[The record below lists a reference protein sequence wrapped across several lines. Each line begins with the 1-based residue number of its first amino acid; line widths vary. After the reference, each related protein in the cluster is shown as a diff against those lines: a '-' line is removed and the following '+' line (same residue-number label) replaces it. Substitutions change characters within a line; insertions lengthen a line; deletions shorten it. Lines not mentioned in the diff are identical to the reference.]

1 MKVGLVLGGG
11 GAVGMAYHAGAL
23 AVLEHDLGWDPRS
36 AEVIVGTSAGSV
48 VGSMLRR
55 GIPASDLAALA
66 VGASTTETPA
76 ELAAAIRGRGPIPGP
91 RLRSLL
97 RPPRVPSPAL
107 VTRWLARPW
116 RLDPVLAFTG
126 LLADG
131 TVDLLEHS
139 AEHAAAMGDAW
150 PDDALWLCVV
160 RQHDLRRIVFGRD
173 SKPALPSAV
182 LASCAV
188 PGYFRPVDVDG
199 TTYIDGG
206 VRSPTNADVLR
217 NEDLD
222 LVIIVSPM
230 SGRDL
235 PRLDPS
241 SWIRRYAKAKVD
253 AEVASLLLRR
263 IPAVVIE
270 PGPELTPVLGTDFMN
285 AARTN
290 EIVAG
295 SFVDAGEQLG
305 ARLTRTLVA
314 GIDRRRWDVRR
325 RSDEPATTSVPG
337 GSSPPRHPAPR
348 HG

>member
-23 AVLEHDLGWDPRS
+23 AVLEHDLGWDPRD
-36 AEVIVGTSAGSV
+36 ADIIVGTSAGAV

-76 ELAAAIRGRGPIPGP
+76 ELAAAVRGREPIPGP

-97 RPPRVPSPAL
+97 RPPRIPSPAL
-107 VTRWLARPW
+107 VTRWMMRPW

-139 AEHAAAMGDAW
+139 ADHAAAMGDGW
-150 PDDALWLCVV
+150 PDEPLWLCGV
-160 RQHDLRRIVFGRD
+160 RQHDLRRVVFGRD
-173 SKPALPSAV
+173 STPSLPSAV

-188 PGYFRPVDVDG
+188 PGYFRPVVVDG
-199 TTYIDGG
+199 ATYIDGG

-217 NEDLD
+217 GEDLD
-222 LVIIVSPM
+222 LVIIISPM
-230 SGRDL
+230 SGREL
-235 PRLDPS
+235 SRLDPHA
-241 SWIRRYAKAKVD
+241 WVRRYAKAKVD
-253 AEVASLLLRR
+253 AEVATLLVRR

-270 PGPELTPVLGTDFMN
+270 PGPALVAVLGSDFMSDTH
-285 AARTN
+285 TN

-295 SFVDAGEQLG
+295 SFLDAGEQLG
-305 ARLTRTLVA
+305 ERITRTLVA
-314 GIDRRRWDVRR
+314 GLDGRHRGSRR
-325 RSDEPATTSVPG
+325 EPDDATA
-337 GSSPPRHPAPR
+337 R
-348 HG
+348 